1 MDQDFIVTATKKEC
15 AVWTIGESMNFE
27 ESIRKDFT
35 EFLEKD
41 EIEIV
46 YLKPI
51 IDEVNFKLLIGFE
64 DGTIGLWN
72 LASDDEF
79 EKVVVNQDGVIVVK
93 VL

>member
-1 MDQDFIVTATKKEC
+1 MTATKKEC
-15 AVWTIGESMNFE
+15 AVWTIGENWFE

-41 EIEIV
+41 DIEIV

-51 IDEVNFKLLIGFE
+51 IDENNFKLLIGFE

-79 EKVVVNQDGVIVVK
+79 EKITVDKDGVIIVK
-93 VL
+93 ILQIQL